1 MSTIPSSSSSSSNVG
16 NGPHF
21 APAAA
26 AEEDFTD
33 VAAADGVVGGALFN
47 DGFCVTVSRALVLA
61 AAALTNVRDTNRE
74 AGTDA
79 VVTHVLSA

>member
-1 MSTIPSSSSSSSNVG
+1 
-16 NGPHF
+16 
-21 APAAA
+21 
-26 AEEDFTD
+26 
-33 VAAADGVVGGALFN
+33 LFN